1 MQCYAT
7 TILPMNVSKDKQ
19 DKIVQRE
26 GDDEATYCE
35 NRNQTVNLQLPNAIN
50 FTF

>member
-1 MQCYAT
+1 
-7 TILPMNVSKDKQ
+7 MNVSKDKQ

-26 GDDEATYCE
+26 VDDQATSCE
-35 NRNQTVNLQLPNAIN
+35 NRNLTVNLQLPNAIN